1 MHRINTQYHEITPFA
16 AQS

>member
-1 MHRINTQYHEITPFA
+1 MHHINTQYHEITPFA